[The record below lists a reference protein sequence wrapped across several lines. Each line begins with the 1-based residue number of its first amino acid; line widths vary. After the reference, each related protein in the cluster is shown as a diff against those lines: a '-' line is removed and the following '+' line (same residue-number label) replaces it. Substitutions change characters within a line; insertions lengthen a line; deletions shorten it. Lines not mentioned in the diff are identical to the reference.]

1 MNGAKHHNLDF
12 DYLTGLAQRDPS
24 EFERLRRRAI
34 ESYISALPHDRQE
47 RMRRLQWRI
56 DQERRKHSPMGA
68 CVKLSNMM
76 WDHLL
81 GPGGLVGMLQ
91 RGGDGLTTP
100 GRKAAVIPFPY
111 DGSR

>member
-1 MNGAKHHNLDF
+1 MNGAQHHNLDF
-12 DYLTGLAQRDPS
+12 DYLTGLAQSNPS

-34 ESYISALPHDRQE
+34 ESYISALPPDRQE

-81 GPGGLVGMLQ
+81 GPDGLVGMLQ
-91 RGGDGLTTP
+91 RGGDVLTTP
-100 GRKAAVIPFPY
+100 SRKAAVIPFPY
-111 DGSR
+111 VRPR